1 MNISPYIDVQDCILI
16 ARLKGIP
23 DCVIM
28 SILST
33 FSTNDY
39 TIRHSL
45 QTCGENLKIMNGKPD
60 FLLVEPLIIE
70 TAIYFCV

>member
-1 MNISPYIDVQDCILI
+1 M
-16 ARLKGIP
+16 P